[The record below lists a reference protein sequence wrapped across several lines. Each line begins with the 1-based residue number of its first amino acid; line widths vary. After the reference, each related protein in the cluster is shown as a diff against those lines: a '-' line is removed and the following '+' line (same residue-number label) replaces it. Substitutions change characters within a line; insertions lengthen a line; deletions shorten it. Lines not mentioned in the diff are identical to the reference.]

1 MLPVV
6 RRGVGCAGLGAGA
19 PPGSGRPT
27 ANGKGLAAQP
37 LRGAAGWGRRPA
49 SLAVLLHRS
58 VPVLGHSRWSAAGLP
73 RARPSRCGAL
83 SPVSRWRAG
92 CPLLP
97 AVVPPEVG
105 CGGRD
110 LGLLSA
116 RSAPCLWQ
124 SLGTSRGCAGGS
136 GAEHPCEGWFW
147 WGLRK

>member
-6 RRGVGCAGLGAGA
+6 RRGVGRAGLGAGA
-19 PPGSGRPT
+19 PSGSGRPT

-105 CGGRD
+105 CGGGTWGCSRPGAHRASGRA
-110 LGLLSA
+110 LAPAGAVPAGLVLSIPT
-116 RSAPCLWQ
+116 RP
-124 SLGTSRGCAGGS
+124 GFGGD
-136 GAEHPCEGWFW
+136 
-147 WGLRK
+147 